1 MRASDLAGLPIA
13 AGAALR
19 HRRFFHPAGVLANGS
34 IERLA
39 PPTDGLPVES
49 GTVVGRVSKAVGTP
63 GALPDAAGLA
73 WRMPP
78 NPFAATPWDVLLV
91 TAGFGSADAV
101 PNRVLLRAV
110 STWSAAP
117 YSSLLPLE
125 HAGELWWVRARCST
139 PIGTTGL
146 SLAAVREAIDGDG
159 VRFDIEQAR
168 GRAEFEPLAALTLT
182 DVIPAPEQHDDD
194 VSFDPVRHSAPNV
207 QIWPDWFRSFRA
219 MAYRSSRE
227 GRGAE

>member
-1 MRASDLAGLPIA
+1 MKASDLAGLPIA

-19 HRRFFHPAGVLANGS
+19 NRRFFHPAGVLSNGS

-39 PPTDGLPVES
+39 PPGEGLPVES
-49 GTVVGRVSKAVGTP
+49 GAVVGRVSKAVGTP

-78 NPFAATPWDVLLV
+78 APFAATPWDVLLV
-91 TAGFGSADAV
+91 TAGFGSGDWV

-110 STWSAAP
+110 NTWSAAA
-117 YSSLLPLE
+117 YSSLLPLR
-125 HAGELWWVRARCST
+125 HASELWWVRARCMT
-139 PIGTTGL
+139 LIETAGL
-146 SLAAVREAIDGDG
+146 SLAAVRDAIDGDG

-168 GRAEFEPLAALTLT
+168 GNGEFEPLAALTLRE
-182 DVIPAPEQHDDD
+182 VIPAPEESHHD
-194 VSFDPVRHSAPNV
+194 VSFDPVRHSAPEV
-207 QIWPDWFRSFRA
+207 QIWPDWLRSFRA

-227 GRGAE
+227 GRDAE